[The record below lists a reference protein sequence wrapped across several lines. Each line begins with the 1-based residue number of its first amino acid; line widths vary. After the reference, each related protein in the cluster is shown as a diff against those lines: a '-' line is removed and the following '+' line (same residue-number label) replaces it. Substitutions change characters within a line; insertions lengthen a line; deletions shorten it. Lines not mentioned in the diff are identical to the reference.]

1 LLRPVGPRVVPLCRR
16 FDSSGICRQRWIAP
30 PQCTFSSLT
39 MQARNPNPE
48 MVDARQAPSDFD
60 ASSAVVYRDF
70 ISEEEEEILTRDIQ
84 ARFKRYVVVCPSSY
98 SKQFF

>member
-1 LLRPVGPRVVPLCRR
+1 
-16 FDSSGICRQRWIAP
+16 
-30 PQCTFSSLT
+30 

-84 ARFKRYVVVCPSSY
+84 ARFKRYDVVCPSSY